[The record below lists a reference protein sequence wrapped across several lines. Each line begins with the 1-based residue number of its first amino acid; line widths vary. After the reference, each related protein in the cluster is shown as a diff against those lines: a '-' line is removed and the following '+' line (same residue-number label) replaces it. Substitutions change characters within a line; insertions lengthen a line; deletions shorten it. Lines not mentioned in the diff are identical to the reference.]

1 MQDLHADFMSLVQ
14 KTMDNS
20 LPNVSVTE
28 NGAIGY
34 ATSGSKLVDL
44 NFALSSMRNMT
55 SDAIV
60 AMYRDA
66 YNENP
71 IMAMVWLFFARDVR
85 GGCGERRV
93 FRIIFEWLCYENTE
107 SAIRLLRLIPFYGRW
122 DDVIDVVFSS
132 VPCKVRDEAN
142 NMINR
147 QMQSD
152 ILSANTGNNVS
163 LLAKWMPSLNTS
175 SKESCRRAEFLR
187 LSLGWS
193 PKQYRKN
200 LSGLRKRINIVEKQM
215 SANEWEQI
223 NYGAVPSRAS
233 MNYRKAFGRHDRD
246 RYDKY
251 LTDVKSG
258 NAKIHS
264 GVLFPHDIVHAYHV
278 PYFLPNKPDETLE
291 EQWKALPNKV
301 KPGSETLVIVD
312 GSGSMADRIGNTKI
326 SCHDVANALGIYFAE
341 RLSGP
346 YHNSF
351 ITFSKNPQFVRF
363 ADGLSL
369 HAKLCITEKHC
380 DCSNTNI
387 EKTFDMI
394 LDTAVA
400 NHLKQE
406 EVPANVLIV
415 SDMEFDRATGHYDPR
430 IGMVSDIPDGLF
442 NTIRAR
448 WEEAGYKMPRLVFWN
463 VLSRTCTI
471 PVNEN
476 DLGVALVSGFSPNVA
491 SMVMSGATDPYSVLV
506 EKLMSDRYDQVRE
519 ALRGKDE

>member
-55 SDAIV
+55 ADAIV
-60 AMYRDA
+60 ALYRDA

-71 IMAMVWLFFARDVR
+71 VMAMVWLFFARDVR

-122 DDVIDVVFSS
+122 DDVIEVVFSS

-142 NMINR
+142 NMINK

-187 LSLGWS
+187 LSLGWF

-200 LSGLRKRINIVEKQM
+200 LAGLRKRINIVEKQM

-223 NYGAVPSRAS
+223 NYGAVPSRAA
-233 MNYRKAFGRHDRD
+233 MNYRKAFGLHDGD
-246 RYDKY
+246 RYERY
-251 LTDVKSG
+251 LMDVKSG
-258 NAKIHS
+258 DAKIHS
-264 GVLFPHDIVHAYHV
+264 GTLFPHDIVHAYGIGIMRKA
-278 PYFLPNKPDETLE
+278 FDETLE

-301 KPGSETLVIVD
+301 KPGAETLVIVD
-312 GSGSMADRIGNTKI
+312 GSGSMSSTIGGTKI
-326 SCHDVANALGIYFAE
+326 TCHDVADALGIYFAE
-341 RLSGP
+341 KLSGP
-346 YHNSF
+346 YRNSF
-351 ITFSKNPQFVRF
+351 ITFSANPQFVHF
-363 ADGLSL
+363 EDNLSL
-369 HAKLCITEKHC
+369 RSKLDIMRKHC

-394 LDTAVA
+394 LNTAVE

-406 EVPANVLIV
+406 EIPANILIV
-415 SDMEFDRATGHYDPR
+415 SDMEFDDATSHYEPR
-430 IGMVSDIPDGLF
+430 VGMVSDLPKTLF
-442 NTIRAR
+442 NTLRER
-448 WEEAGYKMPRLVFWN
+448 WEIAGYKMPRLVFWN
-463 VLSRTCTI
+463 VCSRTGTI
-471 PVNEN
+471 PVKENE
-476 DLGVALVSGFSPNVA
+476 LGVALVSGFSPNVA
-491 SMVMSGATDPYSVLV
+491 SMIMSGSTDPYSVLI
-506 EKLMSDRYDQVRE
+506 EKLMSDRYEQVRE
-519 ALRGKDE
+519 VLRGKDE